1 MSLGEEHNR
10 AGELLSGGTQGT
22 TKVNLPYSSHLPHP
36 MRERFC
42 RLAPIF
48 ATALLGVHQPVLAQG
63 VPPLQPSQVSQGQQL
78 SQTNILYVSVS
89 AGSDR
94 SGNGSDRAPFQTITR
109 ALSVAE
115 PNTTILLGPGTY
127 STQTGETFPLIVKAN
142 VRIQGDPN
150 SRGQNILIQGG
161 GQYLSPTSAGQNIAI
176 LAADGAGITGV
187 TVTNPNYRGYGLW
200 IESSSP
206 TVANNTFT
214 GNTHDGISV
223 VGNSRPIVQGN
234 YFSKNGANGITIF
247 GHSQGEIRDNTF
259 ENTGFGINVAQ
270 YATPMLIGNRI
281 TFNKDGVVVQASARP
296 VLRGNY
302 IERNQRDGV
311 VAIAR
316 SLPDLGTSAEPGSNV
331 IRNNGRYDVNST
343 ATSEIIPAYGNQ
355 LVSNRTVGRL
365 DIAGTFRPT
374 TAIVPPSNRDDRPII
389 GPVADSQPVYNPPA
403 PTPRNEPRTPR
414 PLPIP
419 LPRVGSQPT
428 PYPPPLP
435 IPVPRV
441 ESQPTPSR
449 GPLPTVSLPP
459 VENRPIPTPRPL
471 PIPIPRAPERSPIP
485 AGAVEIPVPTPE
497 NSSASFPLTRDAIAT
512 SSENPT
518 PVFSQGV
525 LPVPSSSIPIG
536 SGGYVPSG
544 LGGSNSLS
552 EGEQNS
558 LSANGA
564 VLGLRY
570 RVVVQAQGERELGR
584 VRAIAPGAFRTFVNG
599 QSVMQAG
606 AFREREKAEALL
618 QMFVANGLNARIEE
632 MK

>member
-1 MSLGEEHNR
+1 MSLGEEHKR
-10 AGELLSGGTQGT
+10 AGERGSGGAERT
-22 TKVNLPYSSHLPHP
+22 TKVNLPHPFHLPHP

-89 AGSDR
+89 AGSDTG
-94 SGNGSDRAPFQTITR
+94 GNGSDRAPFKSITR

-127 STQTGETFPLIVKAN
+127 STQTGETFPLILKPN
-142 VRIQGDPN
+142 VSIQGDPN

-161 GQYLSPTSAGQNIAI
+161 GQFLSPTSAGQNIAI

-223 VGNSRPIVQGN
+223 VGNSQPMVRGN

-247 GHSQGEIRDNTF
+247 GTSQGEIRDNTF
-259 ENTGFGINVAQ
+259 ENTGFGINIAQ
-270 YATPMLIGNRI
+270 HATPVLIGNRI

-302 IERNQRDGV
+302 IERNQRDGI

-331 IRNNGRYDVNST
+331 IRNNGRYDVNSSG
-343 ATSEIIPAYGNQ
+343 TSEVIPAYGNQ
-355 LVSNRTVGRL
+355 LVSNRTFGRV
-365 DIAGTFRPT
+365 DIAGTFRPV
-374 TAIVPPSNRDDRPII
+374 TAILPPLNRDNQPIV
-389 GPVADSQPVYNPPA
+389 GPVGNSQPVYNPSA
-403 PTPRNEPRTPR
+403 PTPRNEPTTPRLLPRVRNQPAPPSRPLPISIPPAENQPTPLPR
-414 PLPIP
+414 PLP
-419 LPRVGSQPT
+419 T
-428 PYPPPLP
+428 
-435 IPVPRV
+435 
-441 ESQPTPSR
+441 
-449 GPLPTVSLPP
+449 
-459 VENRPIPTPRPL
+459 
-471 PIPIPRAPERSPIP
+471 PIPRAPERSPIP
-485 AGAVEIPVPTPE
+485 PGAVEIPVPTPE
-497 NSSASFPLTRDAIAT
+497 NSSISPPLTREIDPSIE
-512 SSENPT
+512 SPS

-536 SGGYVPSG
+536 SGGYVPTG
-544 LGGSNSLS
+544 LGDANSLS
-552 EGEQNS
+552 DSDLSS

-570 RVVVQAQGERELGR
+570 RVVVGAQGERELTR
-584 VRAIAPGAFRTFVNG
+584 VRAIAPGAFRTFLNG
-599 QSVMQAG
+599 QSVIQAG

-618 QMFVANGLNARIEE
+618 QIFVANGLNARIEE